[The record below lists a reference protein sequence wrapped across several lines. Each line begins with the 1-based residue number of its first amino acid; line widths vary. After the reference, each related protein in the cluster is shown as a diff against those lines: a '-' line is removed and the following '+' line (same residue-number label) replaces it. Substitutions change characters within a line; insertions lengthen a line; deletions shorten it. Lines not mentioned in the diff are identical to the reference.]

1 MTVYNTLYEFVTAQR
16 VGLCEITQHCGGFAI
31 STSVALRIQ
40 VFWVVTQNSRVIDGR
55 GFESTLTFRGH
66 SDLQDQDPVRLVTSQ
81 DAAVLLQPS
90 EPPTLQKINVQN
102 LDRVTVWKIEAGAQK
117 WHKEQ
122 SNILSNTVYIF
133 PEIIQG
139 LHVSAKPI
147 SYIQT

>member
-1 MTVYNTLYEFVTAQR
+1 M
-16 VGLCEITQHCGGFAI
+16 
-31 STSVALRIQ
+31 
-40 VFWVVTQNSRVIDGR
+40 
-55 GFESTLTFRGH
+55 GH